1 MTFLYVAS
9 IFVFFF
15 VCFFLTVIILMQESK
30 STGLGASFGGG
41 DVSDS
46 LFGVSTPEILKK
58 VTAYLATLFM
68 ASCLILSYWTS
79 AKSRIQSKPIV
90 MEEKSEKK

>member
-1 MTFLYVAS
+1 MTFLYFAS
-9 IFVFFF
+9 IFLFFIL
-15 VCFFLTVIILMQESK
+15 CFILTVVILMQESK

-46 LFGVSTPEILKK
+46 LFGVSTPDILKK
-58 VTAYLATLFM
+58 VTGYLATIFM
-68 ASCLILSYWTS
+68 ASCLVLSFWTS

-90 MEEKSEKK
+90 MEEKGLK